1 MTAGEIITFFII
13 LSILILVHELGH
25 LLVARVFGV
34 GVQVFSLGFGPSFF
48 KKKIGQTTY
57 KLCLIPLGGYVKM
70 IGESE
75 AEVTGE
81 DKERSFAHKRLYERA
96 AIVGAGPLSNLLFAL
111 LVFFLV
117 FLFWGIPQLTT
128 HIGNIKEGSPAERVG
143 MLKGDR
149 IVTIDGQEVSKWEEM
164 STIIRESK
172 GGNLLIH
179 VDRNGQMIAFTLK
192 PEISTVTNIF
202 GETLKVPLIGVV
214 ASNKLVRERVDPLRA
229 LYRSAEQSWNITKIL
244 VFSIIKLIQRAIP
257 ANTLGG
263 PVLIAQITS
272 QQLRGG
278 LIPLVFF
285 VGTLSINLG
294 LINLLPIPILDG
306 GHLFF
311 FLIEMTLGR
320 PVSMKKREI
329 AQQIGLFMIILLMAF
344 VFYNDISRLLLNQ

>member
-1 MTAGEIITFFII
+1 
-13 LSILILVHELGH
+13 
-25 LLVARVFGV
+25 
-34 GVQVFSLGFGPSFF
+34 
-48 KKKIGQTTY
+48 
-57 KLCLIPLGGYVKM
+57 
-70 IGESE
+70 
-75 AEVTGE
+75 
-81 DKERSFAHKRLYERA
+81 
-96 AIVGAGPLSNLLFAL
+96 
-111 LVFFLV
+111 
-117 FLFWGIPQLTT
+117 
-128 HIGNIKEGSPAERVG
+128 
-143 MLKGDR
+143 
-149 IVTIDGQEVSKWEEM
+149 M

-179 VDRNGQMIAFTLK
+179 IDRNGQMIAFTLK
-192 PEISTVTNIF
+192 PEITTVTNIF

-272 QQLRGG
+272 QQVRGG

-311 FLIEMTLGR
+311 FLIEMILGR